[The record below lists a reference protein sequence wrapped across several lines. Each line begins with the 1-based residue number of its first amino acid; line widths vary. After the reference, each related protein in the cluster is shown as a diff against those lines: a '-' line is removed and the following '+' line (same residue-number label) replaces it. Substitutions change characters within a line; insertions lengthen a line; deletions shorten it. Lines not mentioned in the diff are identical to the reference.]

1 MTTVINN
8 PGNGEK
14 ADSGA
19 GVGVVLIVIVLIVVA
34 GLFFIYALPAI
45 RKGNAVPQNSS
56 IDVNVK
62 LPAGNTSP
70 SPTPSPSTP

>member
-8 PGNGEK
+8 PGNGEGS
-14 ADSGA
+14 DSG
-19 GVGVVLIVIVLIVVA
+19 VGIMIGIIVLVVIV

-45 RKGNAVPQNSS
+45 RAGSAIPQDSS

-62 LPAGNTSP
+62 LPGGNAS
-70 SPTPSPSTP
+70 STPAP